1 MMNESDKKDGSIN
14 ANGTTKKKILFKRG
28 KTFCKQED

>member
-1 MMNESDKKDGSIN
+1 MMNDGENKNNSNN
-14 ANGTTKKKILFKRG
+14 ANGTTKKKVLFKRG